1 MKLNISQLSVVILGL
16 AGNTASAVTVFSTN
30 FSSLPSELNIAGTNW
45 GTATVHTTSFGGNT
59 HAFVDVTTFGVSGN
73 WLQVDSNAGNN
84 QVNVATFS
92 LSGLAS
98 HTTISLGMFLASG
111 GGIDGGTG
119 SPVGNDSFAVIVDGV
134 TVFNNFFAARPGAGS
149 SYAAPPGVTLLGQA
163 TTDTDGSDFLSA
175 RTGAWGHD
183 ALYDLSLDPALQN
196 IAHTSSTATIQIVS
210 RLATNSGVDVETGSD
225 EQLAIANFTVSTNA
239 IPEPAGAVL
248 SGLAAVMLMGR
259 RRRA

>member
-1 MKLNISQLSVVILGL
+1 
-16 AGNTASAVTVFSTN
+16 
-30 FSSLPSELNIAGTNW
+30 
-45 GTATVHTTSFGGNT
+45 
-59 HAFVDVTTFGVSGN
+59 
-73 WLQVDSNAGNN
+73 VDSNIGNN

-98 HTTISLGMFLASG
+98 HTTISLGMFLATG

-134 TVFNNFFAARPGAGS
+134 TVFDNFFVGRIGAGTT
-149 SYAAPPGVTLLGQA
+149 YAAPGGVQLLAPA

-196 IAHTSSTATIQIVS
+196 IAHTNSTATIQIVS
-210 RLATNSGVDVETGSD
+210 RLATNNGVDVEGGND
-225 EQLAIANFTVSTNA
+225 EQLAIANFTVATNA
-239 IPEPAGAVL
+239 IPEPAGVML
-248 SGLAAVMLMGR
+248 SGLAAVMLMGH